1 MIYVCSKLQV
11 ETEEMIPFCS
21 SFSPIS
27 MAAVYMIN
35 STPLA
40 KLTYFSRYCDTCTR
54 GYAGHMDRKIAS
66 SLYRVRWPVP
76 NSGAA
81 RWTDDISLAEK
92 WFGWPR
98 KSPPNLVKFCNL
110 NVLVKIDRFALRRE
124 NQVLMQ

>member
-1 MIYVCSKLQV
+1 
-11 ETEEMIPFCS
+11 
-21 SFSPIS
+21 